1 VSRGF
6 TRPIDSPERMIA
18 SRGPRSDHPRSLAGM
33 SYGWWKFIHLA
44 GVVGFVAA
52 HGTSMA
58 ATVLMRRIREPQ
70 QVAGV
75 LQLSAATVSAFYL
88 STLVLLLGGIGAGV
102 VGQWFDQGWIWLS
115 LGMLVGV
122 GVLMFPMARRHFRR
136 VRMILE
142 LMETGTAVSQDDF
155 ARVVNSGNPVLTAGT
170 GFVAILFILYLMVL
184 KPF

>member
-1 VSRGF
+1 
-6 TRPIDSPERMIA
+6 
-18 SRGPRSDHPRSLAGM
+18 M

-75 LQLSAATVSAFYL
+75 LQLSAATVSAFYV

-102 VGQWFDQGWIWLS
+102 VGQWFDQGWIWVS
-115 LGMLVGV
+115 LGLLIGV
-122 GVLMFPMARRHFRR
+122 GILMFPMARRHFRR
-136 VRMILE
+136 IRMILE

-170 GFVAILFILYLMVL
+170 GFVAILLILYLMVL

>member
-1 VSRGF
+1 MSQERF
-6 TRPIDSPERMIA
+6 ERHSPDARC
-18 SRGPRSDHPRSLAGM
+18 PRSLAGM
-33 SYGWWKFIHLA
+33 SYGWWKFIHLL

-75 LQLSAATVSAFYL
+75 LQLSAATVSAFYV
-88 STLVLLLGGIGAGV
+88 STLVLLVGGIGAGV

-115 LGMLVGV
+115 LGLLVAV
-122 GVLMFPMARRHFRR
+122 GVLMFPMARGHFRR
-136 VRMILE
+136 IRMVLE
-142 LMETGTAVSQDDF
+142 LMDTGTAVSQDDF
-155 ARVVNSGNPVLTAGT
+155 SRVVNSGSPILTAGT
-170 GFVAILFILYLMVL
+170 GVVAILFILYLMVL